1 MAKRARPHGNDDEP
15 RKGRTKD
22 PIIEGLFNRL
32 PATGA
37 IWPMAE
43 RKAWLT
49 MIEQA
54 FKVIYEEPEP
64 DTSPPGSPPSS
75 RHPTQ
80 TA

>member
-1 MAKRARPHGNDDEP
+1 MAKRAKVYGNDDEP
-15 RKGRTKD
+15 RRGKKMD

-32 PATGA
+32 PSTGSEWS
-37 IWPMAE
+37 IKD
-43 RKAWLT
+43 RKEWLT

-64 DTSPPGSPPSS
+64 ETGSPVST
-75 RHPTQ
+75 RHPTT

>member
-1 MAKRARPHGNDDEP
+1 MPRKARTYGNDDEP
-15 RKGRTKD
+15 RKGKAKD

-32 PATGA
+32 PATGSE
-37 IWPMAE
+37 WSMAE

-64 DTSPPGSPPSS
+64 ESPTSPTSS
-75 RHPTQ
+75 RHPTS
-80 TA
+80 TP

>member
-1 MAKRARPHGNDDEP
+1 MAKKARTYGSDDEP
-15 RKGRTKD
+15 RKVRTKD

-37 IWPMAE
+37 EWPMAE

-54 FKVIYEEPEP
+54 FKVIYEEPES
-64 DTSPPGSPPSS
+64 DDAPPGSPVSS
-75 RHPTQ
+75 RHPTSG
-80 TA
+80 A